1 MDYWR
6 NYKVRDQ
13 TKYIFLKRDEN
24 EEYQCLIVVAENR
37 RLTYDLFTT
46 SFLLVLVATV

>member
-24 EEYQCLIVVAENR
+24 EEYQRLIVVAR
-37 RLTYDLFTT
+37 KTDVWRTT
-46 SFLLVLVATV
+46 FLQPHFCSFS